1 MSIKKDI
8 LNKTRWVFILVFT
21 IGLYLILSLVLLK
34 VIGGKKYLEKA
45 EENKNRRVS
54 IPADRG
60 NICAK
65 DGRLLSCS
73 LPMYHIRFDCTLASD
88 TLFNNNV
95 DSLSI
100 YLSKYLG
107 ENTPVF
113 YSNLFKKERI
123 KGNKYLKFTNK
134 QLTYSEL
141 SDFKKFPIFSK
152 SRFRGGFIANK
163 IGKRVKPFGNLASRT
178 IGIVRETKLSGLEG
192 QVGIEAA
199 FERDLRGEKGLAIQ
213 RKMMGSW
220 IPFES
225 KSPKDGNDI
234 ISTIDVNF
242 QDIAQESLEKQLRK
256 FEAEAGVVVLMEV
269 KTGAV
274 RAIANLGLSKDGN
287 YYEDYNRAIGESN
300 EYGSIFKLATMIAIL
315 EDGYVS
321 PKDVIDTG
329 NGRWKLYDRTLIDA
343 HRGGFG
349 KLSVQEIFE
358 KSSNVGFGKMI
369 NNNYKNHPKDFIER
383 LYSMCLNKK
392 LNISI
397 HGEGSPKIK
406 FPGDKDWYGTTLAW
420 TSIGYEVKITPLQML
435 TLYNAVANNGVMV
448 KPRFVEEIRSRNRVI
463 KKMDTEIILPKLCSN
478 KTLKIIQSMLVGVIE
493 RGTGSGIRSKDYKIA
508 GKTGTALISD
518 GKKGYSNKKY
528 FGSFAG
534 YFPADNPMY
543 SCIVI
548 IKNPNKKKGYYGSK
562 VAAPLFRILAD
573 EVYAQTYSLHK
584 NKGISRKK
592 GLIPFAINQSKDL
605 KELSDFFNVSFP
617 QKIRK
622 DSWIHITSSKKY
634 KFYKKNISKRK
645 MPNLKGMTLKDAVF
659 LMENMGMKVNYVGIG
674 KIVNQSILVGKRVKK
689 GDVVKLELK

>member
-8 LNKTRWVFILVFT
+8 LNKTRWVFILVFI

-34 VIGGKKYLEKA
+34 VVSGKKYLDKA

-88 TLFNNNV
+88 TLFKNKV
-95 DSLSI
+95 DSLAI
-100 YLSKYLG
+100 CLSKYLG
-107 ENTPVF
+107 ENTSNY
-113 YSNLFKKERI
+113 YSNLFKKERR

-141 SDFKKFPIFSK
+141 SDFKKFPIFRE
-152 SRFRGGFIANK
+152 SRYRGGFIANK
-163 IGKRVKPFGNLASRT
+163 IGKRVQPFGNLASRT
-178 IGIVRETKLSGLEG
+178 IGIVRETKFSGLEG
-192 QVGIEAA
+192 QVGLEAA

-256 FEAEAGVVVLMEV
+256 YEAEAGVVILMEV
-269 KTGAV
+269 KTGAI

-287 YYEDYNRAIGESN
+287 YYEDYNRAIGEAN

-321 PKDVIDTG
+321 PTDIIDTG
-329 NGRWKLYDRTLIDA
+329 NGRWKLYDRILTDA

-349 KLSVQEIFE
+349 KLSVQEVFE

-369 NNNYKNHPKDFIER
+369 NNNYKKHPKDFIER

-397 HGEGSPKIK
+397 HGEGKPRIK

-420 TSIGYEVKITPLQML
+420 TSIGYEVQITPLQML

-478 KTLKIIQSMLVGVIE
+478 KTLGIIQSMLVGVVE
-493 RGTGSGIRSKDYKIA
+493 RGTGRGIRSNDYKIA
-508 GKTGTALISD
+508 GKTGTALISE
-518 GKKGYSNKKY
+518 GKQGYSNKKY

-543 SCIVI
+543 SCIVV

-562 VAAPLFRILAD
+562 VAAPLFRILSD

-584 NKGISRKK
+584 NKGVSNKK
-592 GLIPFAINQSKDL
+592 ALIPFAVNKSRDL
-605 KELSDFFNVSFP
+605 EELSDFFNFHYP
-617 QKIRK
+617 RDIKD
-622 DSWIHITSSKKY
+622 DSWIRVTSSKKY
-634 KFYKKNISKRK
+634 KFYKKKISKYI
-645 MPNLKGMTLKDAVF
+645 MPNLTGLTLKDAIYI
-659 LMENMGMKVNYVGIG
+659 LENMGMKVSYTGVG
-674 KIVNQSILVGKRVKK
+674 KVFSQSIIAGAKVKK
-689 GDVVKLELK
+689 GMFVKIDLK